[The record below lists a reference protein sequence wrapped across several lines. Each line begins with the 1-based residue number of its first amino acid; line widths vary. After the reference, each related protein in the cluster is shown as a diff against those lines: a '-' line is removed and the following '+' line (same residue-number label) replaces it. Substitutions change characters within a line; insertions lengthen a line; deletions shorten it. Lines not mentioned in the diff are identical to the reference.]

1 MQDLTPGSGLAIT
14 HRRFARLISGN
25 GKAHALDQEEV
36 SRVLTISPE
45 ASHAIRGILDAS
57 DAPDGAMFRIAPQGQ
72 DGTAP
77 GPSLA
82 VSITEEPQPDD
93 QIVEGEE
100 IAVCVEPTAAVML
113 DDKQLDADVVGDQV
127 SFSIGEQAG

>member
-1 MQDLTPGSGLAIT
+1 VLMIT
-14 HRRFARLISGN
+14 
-25 GKAHALDQEEV
+25 
-36 SRVLTISPE
+36 PE

-82 VSITEEPQPDD
+82 VSVTDDPPPDD
-93 QIVEGEE
+93 QIVESEE
-100 IAVCVEPTAAVML
+100 VAVAVEPSAAAML
-113 DDKQLDADVVGDQV
+113 DDKQLDATVVDGQIN
-127 SFSIGEQAG
+127 FSIGEQAA